1 MASRVLAERPLAN
14 PAVEVNG
21 SNVSQSRPTSI
32 LEIEEPRE
40 DEDNIVYPTGPKLW
54 STMASMAIA
63 CFLSGLDLT
72 IVAVAVPS
80 ITDEFQTIS
89 DIGWYSAAYGMTLS
103 AFVFFFGQIYTL
115 FSIKAVFLIGIAT
128 FEIGSLI
135 CTLAPSSA
143 IFILGRA
150 VSGLG
155 RGAINGGLFKLLRQC
170 FPLSKQAMINSFFG
184 SIQSVGLITAPT
196 IGGAL
201 IDAFSWRACFG
212 VNLPLGV
219 LCLVLTAYGVHEQPP
234 RRDAP
239 VLTLKDKVK
248 KVDFFGTLLAVPAIT
263 FLLMALQWGGTKF
276 GWGTWQ
282 IIVPLV
288 VCALLFVA
296 FGYLQYR
303 QGDNALLPPRIL
315 KQRSIIAGMWYGAC
329 CEGVLAVTEYYM
341 SIYFQGVRGYSPTK
355 AGLLALPMVGGLAI
369 AFIISG
375 VGTTWIGYYYPFM
388 LATSVLTPIASGLLT
403 TLDLE
408 EQIAKAVGL
417 LTFLGLAVGLGLQ
430 GPQVA
435 LQAVLPIEDV
445 SLGGAVIT
453 FGAGMGSA
461 LWICA
466 SATLFQDR
474 LSKEIQDA
482 APGTNTTHIQEAV
495 EQYQAQLEKR
505 TNSFMVLPYRPIRA
519 APARD
524 GAALPTTL
532 VERAVAKRSGIIKSA
547 CWECRKR
554 KAKCNGQKPVCVNCS
569 KNDRQCVYD
578 SDIRESRAKGLQQAN
593 KKLEEELEAA
603 KLLLRQM
610 ANGSAELRGT
620 VSELLEEEKQP
631 SEITELLKSDR
642 TTNPEMEAVDDSR
655 LSSILNDPILG
666 HVANGT
672 SHSFPVDH
680 SESFSADSSSMNQ
693 EESSPDSDSFIA
705 MESAA
710 VNSYTAN
717 ASVISTSDY
726 TSTEM
731 PIDYT
736 QPNTPAFINNC
747 ESVPFY
753 PSQLP
758 YSQSSITS
766 TSYPPPGDLPTVI
779 RQHDN
784 ERIMSHQTERAS
796 LFFQPLFNHN
806 DYYLSTSITTPVP
819 QEKRDIDS
827 GTLSVANEHPES
839 THGNV
844 TTKLSRPAEEKLQ
857 DTTLRTYPNY
867 EYNFGN
873 LALSNSIRANGYPR
887 HIQDAQIRNIFV
899 PSWAATT
906 LNTELDPGDM
916 SNAFGDIY
924 QNATSLLTKGEPV
937 NRVIG
942 HHPNI
947 AALYDQDQFDRS
959 CLLSQ
964 WAARMVHSV
973 KCQGYDFTCFA
984 SMNVFWYMMRWMID
998 PSPETYAAMPEW
1010 IRPTTNQLFT
1020 PHISM
1025 ADFVL
1030 WPAFR
1035 DLVVQCPQLQERMA
1049 WLADMSMYIRCEWP
1063 YALEDA
1069 LKPDSV
1075 NGTVDLVDLAKL
1087 SIWPTPPCMR
1097 QSNFIRAFYK
1107 MGTAQTSPMSIAHQV
1122 TSKPIRGVSFSTNQ
1136 PPDAIRQLIRQ
1147 WLTDEEAE
1155 KILSRFQNA
1164 CIPNRQ
1170 VFWSGMLREHAQQWA
1185 DTQGLQTLTTALGP
1199 LLDASNP
1206 KCAHRQT
1213 RSRYI
1218 HGASVIF
1225 AWFVSQGDL
1234 VTVLSHPP
1242 PLLFHP
1248 SGQTFYQLYEE
1259 PILKG
1264 KMGNG
1269 PVGRIHTAHPAVEIA
1284 SDFIYQLWPCD
1295 ISWFWIKT
1303 FGIPDIE
1310 FQWRKTKIL
1319 KPRPSTQPGPNL
1331 SSASLLT
1338 SKRPETIGPA
1348 NKSVADTKHKITKGG
1363 QQKTKKNKMKKVSS
1377 AAVVD
1382 QGKSPTTKKSPKSG
1396 TSSNKQPLIKTAVI
1410 SKKQNVDSSL
1420 KKKAKKKKKKQELK
1434 VAIVGSRST

>member
-1 MASRVLAERPLAN
+1 MASEVLTERPLASN
-14 PAVEVNG
+14 GASEVNG
-21 SNVSQSRPTSI
+21 DSTAQSRPTST
-32 LEIEEPRE
+32 LEIEEPRD
-40 DEDNIVYPTGPKLW
+40 DEENIVYPTGPKLW

-80 ITDEFQTIS
+80 ITDEFQTIA
-89 DIGWYSAAYGMTLS
+89 DIGWYSAAYSMTLS

-170 FPLSKQAMINSFFG
+170 FPLSKQAITNSFFG

-219 LCLVLTAYGVHEQPP
+219 MCLVLTAYGVHEQPP
-234 RRDAP
+234 RHEVT
-239 VLTLKDKVK
+239 VLTLKEKIQ

-417 LTFLGLAVGLGLQ
+417 LTLLGLAVGLGLQ

-474 LSKEIQDA
+474 LSKEIQNA
-482 APGTNTTHIQEAV
+482 APGTNTTYVQEAGLSRLRESIGPERLKGV
-495 EQYQAQLEKR
+495 LSGYENAVVQTLYIPLALALLSIIGAVAMERNKYLATSRDKQRRVLMA
-505 TNSFMVLPYRPIRA
+505 LPYRPIRA
-519 APARD
+519 APAKEGTTPPR
-524 GAALPTTL
+524 TL

-547 CWECRKR
+547 CLECRKR
-554 KAKCNGQKPVCVNCS
+554 KAKCNGQKPICVNCS
-569 KNDRQCVYD
+569 KYDRTCVYD
-578 SDIRESRAKGLQQAN
+578 SDIRESRVKGLQ
-593 KKLEEELEAA
+593 EENQNLQDELAAA
-603 KLLLRQM
+603 KLLMKQM
-610 ANGSAELRGT
+610 AGGSAQLRGA
-620 VSELLEEEKQP
+620 VSDLLEEDRQP
-631 SEITELLKSDR
+631 SEITHLLKHDESL
-642 TTNPEMEAVDDSR
+642 NGEADGGRRSKTLGDV
-655 LSSILNDPILG
+655 ILHD
-666 HVANGT
+666 VANDYL
-672 SHSFPVDH
+672 FPVEEI
-680 SESFSADSSSMNQ
+680 ESFSADSSSLKQ
-693 EESSPDSDSFIA
+693 ESSPDTDSCVTI
-705 MESAA
+705 ELAA
-710 VNSYTAN
+710 EPTYTAN
-717 ASVISTSDY
+717 PYMISTPDY

-731 PIDYT
+731 LIDYNKPST
-736 QPNTPAFINNC
+736 RPVTDSA
-747 ESVPFY
+747 ESIPLY
-753 PSQLP
+753 PPQLP
-758 YSQSSITS
+758 YSQSSIIS
-766 TSYPPPGDLPTVI
+766 TNNSPPDELPTLSD
-779 RQHDN
+779 QNDN
-784 ERIMSHQTERAS
+784 GGTIAQQRENTS

-806 DYYLSTSITTPVP
+806 DYYLSTSITRPVP
-819 QEKRDIDS
+819 QETHDRDS
-827 GTLSVANEHPES
+827 ATLFVCDEYPES
-839 THGNV
+839 TNANYP
-844 TTKLSRPAEEKLQ
+844 TELSGRVRVGEEELQ
-857 DTTLRTYPNY
+857 DREVRIYPNY
-867 EYNFGN
+867 DNNFGN
-873 LALSNSIRANGYPR
+873 LALSDSIRANGYPR

-924 QNATSLLTKGEPV
+924 QKATSLLKKGGHV
-937 NRVIG
+937 SHVIG
-942 HHPNI
+942 DHPNI
-947 AALYDQDQFDRS
+947 AA
-959 CLLSQ
+959 
-964 WAARMVHSV
+964 
-973 KCQGYDFTCFA
+973 FA
-984 SMNVFWYMMRWMID
+984 
-998 PSPETYAAMPEW
+998 
-1010 IRPTTNQLFT
+1010 NQLFT

-1035 DLVVQCPQLQERMA
+1035 DLVVQFPQLQERMA

-1069 LKPDSV
+1069 LKPDPV
-1075 NGTVDLVDLAKL
+1075 NGTIDLVDLAKEH
-1087 SIWPTPPCMR
+1087 IWNLGSWSVGPSFR
-1097 QSNFIRAFYK
+1097 NFVMNADVYLRIR
-1107 MGTAQTSPMSIAHQV
+1107 
-1122 TSKPIRGVSFSTNQ
+1122 N
-1136 PPDAIRQLIRQ
+1136 
-1147 WLTDEEAE
+1147 
-1155 KILSRFQNA
+1155 
-1164 CIPNRQ
+1164 
-1170 VFWSGMLREHAQQWA
+1170 
-1185 DTQGLQTLTTALGP
+1185 GL
-1199 LLDASNP
+1199 
-1206 KCAHRQT
+1206 
-1213 RSRYI
+1213 
-1218 HGASVIF
+1218 
-1225 AWFVSQGDL
+1225 
-1234 VTVLSHPP
+1234 
-1242 PLLFHP
+1242 
-1248 SGQTFYQLYEE
+1248 
-1259 PILKG
+1259 
-1264 KMGNG
+1264 
-1269 PVGRIHTAHPAVEIA
+1269 
-1284 SDFIYQLWPCD
+1284 
-1295 ISWFWIKT
+1295 
-1303 FGIPDIE
+1303 
-1310 FQWRKTKIL
+1310 
-1319 KPRPSTQPGPNL
+1319 
-1331 SSASLLT
+1331 
-1338 SKRPETIGPA
+1338 
-1348 NKSVADTKHKITKGG
+1348 
-1363 QQKTKKNKMKKVSS
+1363 
-1377 AAVVD
+1377 
-1382 QGKSPTTKKSPKSG
+1382 
-1396 TSSNKQPLIKTAVI
+1396 
-1410 SKKQNVDSSL
+1410 
-1420 KKKAKKKKKKQELK
+1420 
-1434 VAIVGSRST
+1434 

>member
-1 MASRVLAERPLAN
+1 MASEVLTERPLAN
-14 PAVEVNG
+14 PAAIEVNE
-21 SNVSQSRPTSI
+21 NTQQSRPTSA
-32 LEIEEPRE
+32 LEIEEPHD
-40 DEDNIVYPTGPKLW
+40 DEENIVYPTGPKLW

-63 CFLSGLDLT
+63 CFLSGLDIT

-80 ITDEFQTIS
+80 ITDEFQTIA

-115 FSIKAVFLIGIAT
+115 FSIKAVFLIGITT
-128 FEIGSLI
+128 FELGSLI

-170 FPLSKQAMINSFFG
+170 FPLSKQAITNSFFG

-219 LCLVLTAYGVHEQPP
+219 MCLILTAYGVHEQPP
-234 RRDAP
+234 RSDAP
-239 VLTLKDKVK
+239 VLTLKEKVK

-276 GWGTWQ
+276 GWGSWQ
-282 IIVPLV
+282 IILPLV

-341 SIYFQGVRGYSPTK
+341 SIYFQGVRGYTPTK

-375 VGTTWIGYYYPFM
+375 VGTTWIGYYYPPAFM

-453 FGAGMGSA
+453 FGSGMGSA

-482 APGTNTTHIQEAV
+482 APGTNTTHIQEAGLSKLR
-495 EQYQAQLEKR
+495 ESIGPDRLK
-505 TNSFMVLPYRPIRA
+505 SVLSGYENAVVQTLPIRA
-519 APARD
+519 APVKE
-524 GAALPTTL
+524 GTTPPRTL
-532 VERAVAKRSGIIKSA
+532 IERAVSKRSGIIKSA

-554 KAKCNGQKPVCVNCS
+554 KAKCNGQKPVCINCS
-569 KNDRQCVYD
+569 KYDRECVYD
-578 SDIRESRAKGLQQAN
+578 SDIMQSRVKGLQQAN
-593 KKLEEELEAA
+593 QKLEDELAAA
-603 KLLLRQM
+603 KLLMRQM
-610 ANGSAELRGT
+610 ANGSAQLRSA
-620 VSELLEEEKQP
+620 VSELLEEDKQP
-631 SEITELLKSDR
+631 SEITELLKNDESANDK
-642 TTNPEMEAVDDSR
+642 MDVADSGR
-655 LSSILNDPILG
+655 LSSTLKDPILRD
-666 HVANGT
+666 VANGT
-672 SHSFPVDH
+672 SHLFPVEKF
-680 SESFSADSSSMNQ
+680 ESFSADNSSMKQ
-693 EESSPDSDSFIA
+693 ESSPDTDSSIA

-710 VNSYTAN
+710 GVTYTAN
-717 ASVISTSDY
+717 PSTISTPNY

-731 PIDYT
+731 LVDYT
-736 QPNTPAFINNC
+736 QTSTPSFTDSA
-747 ESVPFY
+747 ESIPVY
-753 PSQLP
+753 SSQLS
-758 YSQSSITS
+758 YSHPS
-766 TSYPPPGDLPTVI
+766 TISTNNSLPDELPTLTH
-779 RQHDN
+779 QHDN
-784 ERIMSHQTERAS
+784 ERIIGHQTEHTS

-819 QEKRDIDS
+819 QETRDIDS
-827 GTLSVANEHPES
+827 ATLSVGDEYPES
-839 THGNV
+839 THANFP
-844 TTKLSRPAEEKLQ
+844 TELSSRVRVAEEELQ
-857 DTTLRTYPNY
+857 DRALRIYPNY
-867 EYNFGN
+867 ENNFGN

-916 SNAFGDIY
+916 SNAFSDIY
-924 QNATSLLTKGEPV
+924 QKATSLLEKGEPV
-937 NRVIG
+937 NRVVG
-942 HHPNI
+942 DHPNI

-984 SMNVFWYMMRWMID
+984 SMNVFWYMMRWMIN

-1010 IRPTTNQLFT
+1010 IRPTANQLFT

-1035 DLVVQCPQLQERMA
+1035 DLVVQFPQLQERMA

-1069 LKPDSV
+1069 LKPDPA
-1075 NGTVDLVDLAKL
+1075 NGTIDLVDLAKEH
-1087 SIWPTPPCMR
+1087 IWNLGYWSVGPSFRKFVMNADAYL
-1097 QSNFIRAFYK
+1097 QIR
-1107 MGTAQTSPMSIAHQV
+1107 
-1122 TSKPIRGVSFSTNQ
+1122 N
-1136 PPDAIRQLIRQ
+1136 
-1147 WLTDEEAE
+1147 
-1155 KILSRFQNA
+1155 
-1164 CIPNRQ
+1164 
-1170 VFWSGMLREHAQQWA
+1170 
-1185 DTQGLQTLTTALGP
+1185 
-1199 LLDASNP
+1199 
-1206 KCAHRQT
+1206 
-1213 RSRYI
+1213 
-1218 HGASVIF
+1218 
-1225 AWFVSQGDL
+1225 
-1234 VTVLSHPP
+1234 
-1242 PLLFHP
+1242 
-1248 SGQTFYQLYEE
+1248 GQ
-1259 PILKG
+1259 
-1264 KMGNG
+1264 
-1269 PVGRIHTAHPAVEIA
+1269 
-1284 SDFIYQLWPCD
+1284 
-1295 ISWFWIKT
+1295 
-1303 FGIPDIE
+1303 
-1310 FQWRKTKIL
+1310 
-1319 KPRPSTQPGPNL
+1319 
-1331 SSASLLT
+1331 
-1338 SKRPETIGPA
+1338 
-1348 NKSVADTKHKITKGG
+1348 
-1363 QQKTKKNKMKKVSS
+1363 
-1377 AAVVD
+1377 
-1382 QGKSPTTKKSPKSG
+1382 
-1396 TSSNKQPLIKTAVI
+1396 
-1410 SKKQNVDSSL
+1410 
-1420 KKKAKKKKKKQELK
+1420 
-1434 VAIVGSRST
+1434 

>member
-1 MASRVLAERPLAN
+1 MASEVLAERPLAY
-14 PAVEVNG
+14 PVAVEVDDTTQ
-21 SNVSQSRPTSI
+21 QSRPTSV
-32 LEIEEPRE
+32 LEIEEPRD
-40 DEDNIVYPTGPKLW
+40 DEDNTVYPTGPKLW

-135 CTLAPSSA
+135 CSLAPSSA

-170 FPLSKQAMINSFFG
+170 FPLSKQAITNSFFG

-219 LCLVLTAYGVHEQPP
+219 LCLILTACGVHEQPP
-234 RRDAP
+234 RQEAP
-239 VLTLKDKVK
+239 VLTLKEKVK
-248 KVDFFGTLLAVPAIT
+248 KVDVFGTLLAVPAIT

-288 VCALLFVA
+288 VCALLFMA

-375 VGTTWIGYYYPFM
+375 VGTTWIGYYYRPAFM

-408 EQIAKAVGL
+408 EQVAKAVGL

-435 LQAVLPIEDV
+435 LQAVLPLEDV

-482 APGTNTTHIQEAV
+482 APGTNTTHIQEAGLSKLRESIGPERLKSV
-495 EQYQAQLEKR
+495 LSGYENAVVQTLYIPLALALLSMVGARTLKR
-505 TNSFMVLPYRPIRA
+505 HLDASSFMALPYRPIRA
-519 APARD
+519 APAKG
-524 GAALPTTL
+524 GAALPTT
-532 VERAVAKRSGIIKSA
+532 VVQRAIHKRPGIIKSA

-569 KNDRQCVYD
+569 KYDRQCVYD
-578 SDIRESRAKGLQQAN
+578 SDIRESRVRGLQETN
-593 KKLEEELEAA
+593 KRLEDELEAA

-631 SEITELLKSDR
+631 SEISELLKSDK
-642 TTNPEMEAVDDSR
+642 TTSLEMEVVDDSR
-655 LSSILNDPILG
+655 PSGTSNDTILRN
-666 HVANGT
+666 VANDT
-672 SHSFPVDH
+672 SHSFPVDNF
-680 SESFSADSSSMNQ
+680 ESFSAGSSCMKQ
-693 EESSPDSDSFIA
+693 EESSPDSDSFIV

-710 VNSYTAN
+710 TNAYTAN
-717 ASVISTSDY
+717 ASTISTPNY
-726 TSTEM
+726 TSTELL
-731 PIDYT
+731 IDHT
-736 QPNTPAFINNC
+736 QPNTPVRIKNLKAVPMFDTNKLAQAFIESS

-758 YSQSSITS
+758 YSQPSVTS
-766 TSYPPPGDLPTVI
+766 TSYPPLCDLPSVI
-779 RQHDN
+779 QQHDN
-784 ERIMSHQTERAS
+784 ERVATHQTERTS

-819 QEKRDIDS
+819 QEPGDIDS
-827 GTLSVANEHPES
+827 ATLIVANEYSDSIHA
-839 THGNV
+839 NF
-844 TTKLSRPAEEKLQ
+844 TTELSSPADEKLQ
-857 DTTLRTYPNY
+857 GTAPRMYPNY
-867 EYNFGN
+867 ENNFGN

-906 LNTELDPGDM
+906 LNTELDPGEM

-924 QNATSLLTKGEPV
+924 QKATSLLKKGEPV
-937 NRVIG
+937 SRVIG
-942 HHPNI
+942 GYPNI

-973 KCQGYDFTCFA
+973 KRQGYDFTCFA
-984 SMNVFWYMMRWMID
+984 SMDVFWYMMRWMID

-1010 IRPTTNQLFT
+1010 IRPTANQLFT

-1035 DLVVQCPQLQERMA
+1035 DLVVQFPQLQERMA
-1049 WLADMSMYIRCEWP
+1049 WLADMSMYIQCEWP

-1069 LKPDSV
+1069 LKPDPV
-1075 NGTVDLVDLAKL
+1075 NGTVDLVDMAK
-1087 SIWPTPPCMR
+1087 
-1097 QSNFIRAFYK
+1097 
-1107 MGTAQTSPMSIAHQV
+1107 
-1122 TSKPIRGVSFSTNQ
+1122 
-1136 PPDAIRQLIRQ
+1136 
-1147 WLTDEEAE
+1147 
-1155 KILSRFQNA
+1155 
-1164 CIPNRQ
+1164 
-1170 VFWSGMLREHAQQWA
+1170 EHVWN
-1185 DTQGLQTLTTALGP
+1185 LG
-1199 LLDASNP
+1199 
-1206 KCAHRQT
+1206 
-1213 RSRYI
+1213 Y
-1218 HGASVIF
+1218 
-1225 AWFVSQGDL
+1225 
-1234 VTVLSHPP
+1234 
-1242 PLLFHP
+1242 
-1248 SGQTFYQLYEE
+1248 
-1259 PILKG
+1259 
-1264 KMGNG
+1264 
-1269 PVGRIHTAHPAVEIA
+1269 
-1284 SDFIYQLWPCD
+1284 
-1295 ISWFWIKT
+1295 
-1303 FGIPDIE
+1303 
-1310 FQWRKTKIL
+1310 
-1319 KPRPSTQPGPNL
+1319 
-1331 SSASLLT
+1331 
-1338 SKRPETIGPA
+1338 
-1348 NKSVADTKHKITKGG
+1348 
-1363 QQKTKKNKMKKVSS
+1363 
-1377 AAVVD
+1377 
-1382 QGKSPTTKKSPKSG
+1382 
-1396 TSSNKQPLIKTAVI
+1396 
-1410 SKKQNVDSSL
+1410 
-1420 KKKAKKKKKKQELK
+1420 
-1434 VAIVGSRST
+1434 

>member
-1 MASRVLAERPLAN
+1 MASEVLTERPLASTG
-14 PAVEVNG
+14 ASEVNG
-21 SNVSQSRPTSI
+21 DSTAQSRPTST
-32 LEIEEPRE
+32 LEIEEPRD
-40 DEDNIVYPTGPKLW
+40 DEENIVYPTGPKLW

-80 ITDEFQTIS
+80 ITDEFQTIA

-170 FPLSKQAMINSFFG
+170 FPLSKQAITNSFFG

-219 LCLVLTAYGVHEQPP
+219 MCLVLTAYGVHEQPP
-234 RRDAP
+234 RHEAP
-239 VLTLKDKVK
+239 VLTLKEKVK
-248 KVDFFGTLLAVPAIT
+248 KVDYFGTLLAVPAIT

-453 FGAGMGSA
+453 FGSGMGSA

-474 LSKEIQDA
+474 LSKEVQDA
-482 APGTNTTHIQEAV
+482 APGTNTTHIQEAGLSKLRESIGPDRLKSV
-495 EQYQAQLEKR
+495 LSGYENAIVQTLYIPLALALLSVIEEANDSVTPQHELNHGIAIQTYQGCSCEGCY
-505 TNSFMVLPYRPIRA
+505 NSFPKDYYRERRVE
-519 APARD
+519 APANDRVGMLGMPEKKGKGGSVHGLLMILLAD
-524 GAALPTTL
+524 L
-532 VERAVAKRSGIIKSA
+532 VQ
-547 CWECRKR
+547 
-554 KAKCNGQKPVCVNCS
+554 CNGQKLVCISCS
-569 KNDRQCVYD
+569 KYGRECVYD
-578 SDIRESRAKGLQQAN
+578 SDIRESRVKGLQQAN
-593 KKLEEELEAA
+593 QKLQDELAAA
-603 KLLLRQM
+603 KLLIKQM
-610 ANGSAELRGT
+610 ATGSAQLRGAVT
-620 VSELLEEEKQP
+620 ELLEEEKQP
-631 SEITELLKSDR
+631 SEITELLKNDE
-642 TTNPEMEAVDDSR
+642 TANDKMNEADSSQP
-655 LSSILNDPILG
+655 LSTVNDPILPG
-666 HVANGT
+666 VTDGP
-672 SHSFPVDH
+672 SYSFPVDNC
-680 SESFSADSSSMNQ
+680 ERSSMTQ
-693 EESSPDSDSFIA
+693 ESSPDSSSCIA
-705 MESAA
+705 TESAA
-710 VNSYTAN
+710 ANTYTTN
-717 ASVISTSDY
+717 ASSISTNSF

-731 PIDYT
+731 LINYT
-736 QPNTPAFINNC
+736 QAITQSFSGSA
-747 ESVPFY
+747 ESIPLY
-753 PSQLP
+753 PPELP
-758 YSQSSITS
+758 YPQSSSVS
-766 TSYPPPGDLPTVI
+766 TNKPQLDELPTVVH
-779 RQHDN
+779 QHDD
-784 ERIMSHQTERAS
+784 ERIYAHQTEHTS
-796 LFFQPLFNHN
+796 LFFQPLFSHD

-819 QEKRDIDS
+819 QETQDRDS
-827 GTLSVANEHPES
+827 TTFGVHNRYPENPNANFTTEPSHPSKETLEDREH
-839 THGNV
+839 
-844 TTKLSRPAEEKLQ
+844 
-857 DTTLRTYPNY
+857 RTYPNY
-867 EYNFGN
+867 ENNFGN
-873 LALSNSIRANGYPR
+873 LALSNSIRANGYSR
-887 HIQDAQIRNIFV
+887 HIQDAQIHNIFV

-916 SNAFGDIY
+916 SNAFSDIY
-924 QNATSLLTKGEPV
+924 QKTTSLLKKGEPV
-937 NRVIG
+937 GHVIG

-984 SMNVFWYMMRWMID
+984 SMTIFWYMMRWMID

-1010 IRPTTNQLFT
+1010 IRPTT
-1020 PHISM
+1020 
-1025 ADFVL
+1025 ADFIL

-1035 DLVVQCPQLQERMA
+1035 DLVVQFPQLQERMA
-1049 WLADMSMYIRCEWP
+1049 WLADMSMNIRCEWP
-1063 YALEDA
+1063 YALKDA
-1069 LKPDSV
+1069 VKTDPVD
-1075 NGTVDLVDLAKL
+1075 GTVDLVGLAK
-1087 SIWPTPPCMR
+1087 
-1097 QSNFIRAFYK
+1097 
-1107 MGTAQTSPMSIAHQV
+1107 
-1122 TSKPIRGVSFSTNQ
+1122 
-1136 PPDAIRQLIRQ
+1136 
-1147 WLTDEEAE
+1147 
-1155 KILSRFQNA
+1155 
-1164 CIPNRQ
+1164 
-1170 VFWSGMLREHAQQWA
+1170 
-1185 DTQGLQTLTTALGP
+1185 
-1199 LLDASNP
+1199 
-1206 KCAHRQT
+1206 
-1213 RSRYI
+1213 
-1218 HGASVIF
+1218 
-1225 AWFVSQGDL
+1225 
-1234 VTVLSHPP
+1234 
-1242 PLLFHP
+1242 
-1248 SGQTFYQLYEE
+1248 
-1259 PILKG
+1259 
-1264 KMGNG
+1264 
-1269 PVGRIHTAHPAVEIA
+1269 
-1284 SDFIYQLWPCD
+1284 
-1295 ISWFWIKT
+1295 
-1303 FGIPDIE
+1303 
-1310 FQWRKTKIL
+1310 
-1319 KPRPSTQPGPNL
+1319 
-1331 SSASLLT
+1331 
-1338 SKRPETIGPA
+1338 
-1348 NKSVADTKHKITKGG
+1348 
-1363 QQKTKKNKMKKVSS
+1363 
-1377 AAVVD
+1377 
-1382 QGKSPTTKKSPKSG
+1382 
-1396 TSSNKQPLIKTAVI
+1396 
-1410 SKKQNVDSSL
+1410 
-1420 KKKAKKKKKKQELK
+1420 
-1434 VAIVGSRST
+1434 

>member
-1 MASRVLAERPLAN
+1 MASEVLTERPLASTG
-14 PAVEVNG
+14 ATEVNG
-21 SNVSQSRPTSI
+21 DTVAQSRPTSI
-32 LEIEEPRE
+32 LEVEEHR
-40 DEDNIVYPTGPKLW
+40 DNEDNTVYPTGPKLW

-72 IVAVAVPS
+72 IVTVAVPS
-80 ITDEFQTIS
+80 ITDEFQTIT

-170 FPLSKQAMINSFFG
+170 FPLSKQAITNSFFG

-219 LCLVLTAYGVHEQPP
+219 MCLVLTAYGVHEQPP
-234 RRDAP
+234 RRDTP
-239 VLTLKDKVK
+239 VLTLKEKVK

-315 KQRSIIAGMWYGAC
+315 KQRSIIAGMWY
-329 CEGVLAVTEYYM
+329 
-341 SIYFQGVRGYSPTK
+341 GVRGYSPTK

-445 SLGGAVIT
+445 SLGGAVIS

-482 APGTNTTHIQEAV
+482 APGTNTTHIQEAGLSKLR
-495 EQYQAQLEKR
+495 ESIGPDRLK
-505 TNSFMVLPYRPIRA
+505 SVLSGYETAVVQTLPIRA
-519 APARD
+519 APAKE
-524 GAALPTTL
+524 GAAQPMTL
-532 VERAVAKRSGIIKSA
+532 VERAISKRSGISKSA

-569 KNDRQCVYD
+569 KHDRPCVYD
-578 SDIRESRAKGLQQAN
+578 SDIRESRVRGLQQAN
-593 KKLEEELEAA
+593 QKLQDELAAA
-603 KLLLRQM
+603 KLLMRQM
-610 ANGSAELRGT
+610 ASGSAQLRRT

-631 SEITELLKSDR
+631 SEIAKLLKNDER
-642 TTNPEMEAVDDSR
+642 ADDKMDEADSGR
-655 LSSILNDPILG
+655 LLSTLCDPILRD
-666 HVANGT
+666 VANGT
-672 SHSFPVDH
+672 SHSFPVDDF
-680 SESFSADSSSMNQ
+680 ESFSADSSSMRQ
-693 EESSPDSDSFIA
+693 EESSPDSDSCVA
-705 MESAA
+705 MESTAA
-710 VNSYTAN
+710 NPYTAN
-717 ASVISTSDY
+717 HSTISTPNY
-726 TSTEM
+726 TSTEVFT
-731 PIDYT
+731 DYT
-736 QPNTPAFINNC
+736 QPNTPSLVDTT
-747 ESVPFY
+747 ESIPPY
-753 PSQLP
+753 PSQVS
-758 YSQSSITS
+758 YSHSAIIS
-766 TSYPPPGDLPTVI
+766 TNNSQLDELPTVTH
-779 RQHDN
+779 QHDY
-784 ERIMSHQTERAS
+784 ESRIAHQTEHAS

-806 DYYLSTSITTPVP
+806 DYYLSTSITTPVL
-819 QEKRDIDS
+819 QETQAIDS
-827 GTLSVANEHPES
+827 TTLGVPNEYPES
-839 THGNV
+839 THDNF
-844 TTKLSRPAEEKLQ
+844 TTELSSPAEGKLQ
-857 DTTLRTYPNY
+857 DTALRIYPNY
-867 EYNFGN
+867 ENNFGN

-906 LNTELDPGDM
+906 LNTELDPGNM

-924 QNATSLLTKGEPV
+924 QKATGLLKKGEPA

-942 HHPNI
+942 DHPNI

-959 CLLSQ
+959 VINKPYKRLWWKL
-964 WAARMVHSV
+964 MIGL
-973 KCQGYDFTCFA
+973 GYDFTCFA
-984 SMNVFWYMMRWMID
+984 SMNVFWYMMRWMIN

-1010 IRPTTNQLFT
+1010 IRPTANQLFT

-1035 DLVVQCPQLQERMA
+1035 DLVVQFPQLQERMA

-1069 LKPDSV
+1069 LKPDPI
-1075 NGTVDLVDLAKL
+1075 NGTVDLVDLAKIAQI
-1087 SIWPTPPCMR
+1087 S
-1097 QSNFIRAFYK
+1097 SNSLARGQAS
-1107 MGTAQTSPMSIAHQV
+1107 M
-1122 TSKPIRGVSFSTNQ
+1122 PIRGGSFSTNQ
-1136 PPDAIRQLIRQ
+1136 PPDAIRQLIRR
-1147 WLTDEEAE
+1147 WLTDKEADT
-1155 KILSRFQNA
+1155 ILSRFQEA

-1170 VFWSGMLREHAQQWA
+1170 VFWSGMFREQAQKWA
-1185 DTQGLQTLTTALGP
+1185 DAHELQTLTTALGP
-1199 LLDASNP
+1199 LLYRGDPSPQTQAPAS
-1206 KCAHRQT
+1206 
-1213 RSRYI
+1213 YI
-1218 HGASVIF
+1218 HGASIIF
-1225 AWFVSQGDL
+1225 AWFVSQGDS

-1242 PLLFHP
+1242 PLFFHP

-1259 PILKG
+1259 PIIKG
-1264 KMGNG
+1264 NMGNR
-1269 PVGRIHTAHPAVEIA
+1269 PVGRIDTAHPFIETAI
-1284 SDFIYQLWPCD
+1284 DFIYQIWPYDNSSLWK
-1295 ISWFWIKT
+1295 KT
-1303 FGIPDIE
+1303 FGNQDIDLP
-1310 FQWRKTKIL
+1310 WRQTKTH
-1319 KPRPSTQPGPNL
+1319 KPTAQSGAQ
-1331 SSASLLT
+1331 
-1338 SKRPETIGPA
+1338 
-1348 NKSVADTKHKITKGG
+1348 TKNNIVKGE
-1363 QQKTKKNKMKKVSS
+1363 QVKKNKKRRRNKKEPIGL
-1377 AAVVD
+1377 AK
-1382 QGKSPTTKKSPKSG
+1382 QGNNPTTKKSPASG
-1396 TSSNKQPLIKTAVI
+1396 TSSSKRPSAKTAVI
-1410 SKKQNVDSSL
+1410 SKKQNVESGI
-1420 KKKAKKKKKKQELK
+1420 KMKAKKKKKKKKKKQK
-1434 VAIVGSRST
+1434 VAAVEKSQAQPNAKQCQKEPAITTKTKVSKKGAKAKVTMKSETKNGK

>member
-1 MASRVLAERPLAN
+1 MKLFSRCKMV
-14 PAVEVNG
+14 
-21 SNVSQSRPTSI
+21 PTST
-32 LEIEEPRE
+32 LEIEEPRDNE
-40 DEDNIVYPTGPKLW
+40 ENIVYPTGPKLW

-80 ITDEFQTIS
+80 ITDEFQTIA

-170 FPLSKQAMINSFFG
+170 FPLSKQAITNSFFG

-219 LCLVLTAYGVHEQPP
+219 MCLVLTAYGVHEQPP
-234 RRDAP
+234 RHEAT
-239 VLTLKDKVK
+239 VLTLKEKIQ

-474 LSKEIQDA
+474 LSKEIQNA
-482 APGTNTTHIQEAV
+482 APGTNTTYVQEAGLSRLRESIGPERLKGV
-495 EQYQAQLEKR
+495 LSGYENAVVQTLYIPLALALLSIIGAVAMERNKYLATSRDKQRRVLMA
-505 TNSFMVLPYRPIRA
+505 LPYRPIRA
-519 APARD
+519 APAKEGTTPPR
-524 GAALPTTL
+524 TL
-532 VERAVAKRSGIIKSA
+532 VERNVAKRSGIIKSA
-547 CWECRKR
+547 CLECRKR
-554 KAKCNGQKPVCVNCS
+554 KAKCNGQKPICVNCS
-569 KNDRQCVYD
+569 KYDRTCVYD
-578 SDIRESRAKGLQQAN
+578 SDIRESRVKGLQEENQ
-593 KKLEEELEAA
+593 KLQDELAAA
-603 KLLLRQM
+603 KLLMKQM
-610 ANGSAELRGT
+610 AGGSAQLRGA
-620 VSELLEEEKQP
+620 VSDLLEEDRQP
-631 SEITELLKSDR
+631 SEITHLLKHDESL
-642 TTNPEMEAVDDSR
+642 NGEADGGRRSKTLGDV
-655 LSSILNDPILG
+655 ILHDVVNDYL
-666 HVANGT
+666 
-672 SHSFPVDH
+672 FPVEEI
-680 SESFSADSSSMNQ
+680 ESFSADSSSLKQ
-693 EESSPDSDSFIA
+693 ESSPDTDSCVA

-710 VNSYTAN
+710 EPTYAAN
-717 ASVISTSDY
+717 PYMISTPDY

-731 PIDYT
+731 LIDYNKPST
-736 QPNTPAFINNC
+736 RPVTDSA
-747 ESVPFY
+747 ESIPLY
-753 PSQLP
+753 PPQLP
-758 YSQSSITS
+758 YSHPSIISTNSSLS
-766 TSYPPPGDLPTVI
+766 DELPTLVNQNDSG
-779 RQHDN
+779 RTVAQ
-784 ERIMSHQTERAS
+784 QTEHTS

-806 DYYLSTSITTPVP
+806 DYYLSTSITRPVP
-819 QEKRDIDS
+819 QETHDRDS
-827 GTLSVANEHPES
+827 ATLFVCDEYPES
-839 THGNV
+839 TNPNYP
-844 TTKLSRPAEEKLQ
+844 TELSGRVRVGEELQ
-857 DTTLRTYPNY
+857 DREVRIYPNY
-867 EYNFGN
+867 DNNFGN
-873 LALSNSIRANGYPR
+873 LALSDSIRANGYPR

-924 QNATSLLTKGEPV
+924 QKATSLLKKG
-937 NRVIG
+937 G
-942 HHPNI
+942 
-947 AALYDQDQFDRS
+947 A
-959 CLLSQ
+959 
-964 WAARMVHSV
+964 
-973 KCQGYDFTCFA
+973 
-984 SMNVFWYMMRWMID
+984 
-998 PSPETYAAMPEW
+998 
-1010 IRPTTNQLFT
+1010 NQLFT

-1035 DLVVQCPQLQERMA
+1035 DLVVQFPQLQERMA
-1049 WLADMSMYIRCEWP
+1049 WLADMSMYIRCDWP

-1069 LKPDSV
+1069 LKPDPV
-1075 NGTVDLVDLAKL
+1075 NGTIDLVDLAKEH
-1087 SIWPTPPCMR
+1087 IWNLGSWSVGPSFR
-1097 QSNFIRAFYK
+1097 NFVMNADVYLRIR
-1107 MGTAQTSPMSIAHQV
+1107 
-1122 TSKPIRGVSFSTNQ
+1122 N
-1136 PPDAIRQLIRQ
+1136 
-1147 WLTDEEAE
+1147 
-1155 KILSRFQNA
+1155 
-1164 CIPNRQ
+1164 
-1170 VFWSGMLREHAQQWA
+1170 
-1185 DTQGLQTLTTALGP
+1185 GL
-1199 LLDASNP
+1199 
-1206 KCAHRQT
+1206 
-1213 RSRYI
+1213 
-1218 HGASVIF
+1218 
-1225 AWFVSQGDL
+1225 
-1234 VTVLSHPP
+1234 
-1242 PLLFHP
+1242 
-1248 SGQTFYQLYEE
+1248 
-1259 PILKG
+1259 
-1264 KMGNG
+1264 
-1269 PVGRIHTAHPAVEIA
+1269 
-1284 SDFIYQLWPCD
+1284 
-1295 ISWFWIKT
+1295 
-1303 FGIPDIE
+1303 
-1310 FQWRKTKIL
+1310 
-1319 KPRPSTQPGPNL
+1319 
-1331 SSASLLT
+1331 
-1338 SKRPETIGPA
+1338 
-1348 NKSVADTKHKITKGG
+1348 
-1363 QQKTKKNKMKKVSS
+1363 
-1377 AAVVD
+1377 
-1382 QGKSPTTKKSPKSG
+1382 
-1396 TSSNKQPLIKTAVI
+1396 
-1410 SKKQNVDSSL
+1410 
-1420 KKKAKKKKKKQELK
+1420 
-1434 VAIVGSRST
+1434 

>member
-1 MASRVLAERPLAN
+1 MASEVLTERPLASTG
-14 PAVEVNG
+14 ASEVNG
-21 SNVSQSRPTSI
+21 DSTAQSRPTST
-32 LEIEEPRE
+32 LEIEEPRD
-40 DEDNIVYPTGPKLW
+40 DEENIVYPTGPKLW

-80 ITDEFQTIS
+80 ITDEFQTIA

-170 FPLSKQAMINSFFG
+170 FPLSKQAITNSFFG

-219 LCLVLTAYGVHEQPP
+219 MCLVLTAYGVHEQPP
-234 RRDAP
+234 RHEAP
-239 VLTLKDKVK
+239 VLTLKEKVK
-248 KVDFFGTLLAVPAIT
+248 KVDYFGTLLAVPAIT

-453 FGAGMGSA
+453 FGSGMGSA

-474 LSKEIQDA
+474 LSKEVQDA
-482 APGTNTTHIQEAV
+482 APGTNTTHIQEAGLSKLRESIGPDRLKSV
-495 EQYQAQLEKR
+495 LSGYENAIVQTLYIPLALALLSVIEEANDSVTPQHELNHGIAIQTYQGCSCEGCY
-505 TNSFMVLPYRPIRA
+505 NSFPKDYYRERRVE
-519 APARD
+519 APANDRVGMLGMPEKKGKGGSVHGLLMILLAD
-524 GAALPTTL
+524 L
-532 VERAVAKRSGIIKSA
+532 VQ
-547 CWECRKR
+547 
-554 KAKCNGQKPVCVNCS
+554 CNGQKLVCISCS
-569 KNDRQCVYD
+569 KYGRECVYD
-578 SDIRESRAKGLQQAN
+578 SDIRESRVKGLQQAN
-593 KKLEEELEAA
+593 QKLQDELAAA
-603 KLLLRQM
+603 KLLIKQM
-610 ANGSAELRGT
+610 ATGSAQLRGAVT
-620 VSELLEEEKQP
+620 ELLEEEKQP
-631 SEITELLKSDR
+631 SEITELLKNDE
-642 TTNPEMEAVDDSR
+642 TANDKMNEADSSQP
-655 LSSILNDPILG
+655 LSTVNDPILPG
-666 HVANGT
+666 VTDGP
-672 SHSFPVDH
+672 SYPFPVDNC
-680 SESFSADSSSMNQ
+680 ESLSADRSSMPDSSSC
-693 EESSPDSDSFIA
+693 IA
-705 MESAA
+705 TESAA
-710 VNSYTAN
+710 ANTYTTN
-717 ASVISTSDY
+717 ASSISTNSF

-731 PIDYT
+731 LINYT
-736 QPNTPAFINNC
+736 QAITQSFSGSA
-747 ESVPFY
+747 ESIPLY
-753 PSQLP
+753 PPELP
-758 YSQSSITS
+758 YPQSSSVS
-766 TSYPPPGDLPTVI
+766 TNKPQLDELPTVVH
-779 RQHDN
+779 QHDD
-784 ERIMSHQTERAS
+784 ERIYAHQTEHTS
-796 LFFQPLFNHN
+796 LFFQPLFSHD

-819 QEKRDIDS
+819 QETQDRDS
-827 GTLSVANEHPES
+827 TTFGVHNRYPENPNANFTTEPSHPSKETLEDREH
-839 THGNV
+839 
-844 TTKLSRPAEEKLQ
+844 
-857 DTTLRTYPNY
+857 RTYPNY
-867 EYNFGN
+867 ENNFGN
-873 LALSNSIRANGYPR
+873 LALSNSIRANGYSR
-887 HIQDAQIRNIFV
+887 HIQDAQIHNIFV

-916 SNAFGDIY
+916 SNAFSDIY
-924 QNATSLLTKGEPV
+924 QKTTSLLKKGEPV
-937 NRVIG
+937 GHVIG

-984 SMNVFWYMMRWMID
+984 SMTIFWYMMRWMID

-1020 PHISM
+1020 PHIST
-1025 ADFVL
+1025 ADFIL

-1035 DLVVQCPQLQERMA
+1035 DLVVQFPQLQERMA
-1049 WLADMSMYIRCEWP
+1049 WLADMSMNIRCEWP
-1063 YALEDA
+1063 YALKDA
-1069 LKPDSV
+1069 VKTDPVD
-1075 NGTVDLVDLAKL
+1075 GTVDLVGLAKEH
-1087 SIWPTPPCMR
+1087 IWNLGCWSVGPSFR
-1097 QSNFIRAFYK
+1097 KLVINADAYLQIR
-1107 MGTAQTSPMSIAHQV
+1107 
-1122 TSKPIRGVSFSTNQ
+1122 
-1136 PPDAIRQLIRQ
+1136 D
-1147 WLTDEEAE
+1147 
-1155 KILSRFQNA
+1155 
-1164 CIPNRQ
+1164 
-1170 VFWSGMLREHAQQWA
+1170 
-1185 DTQGLQTLTTALGP
+1185 GP
-1199 LLDASNP
+1199 
-1206 KCAHRQT
+1206 
-1213 RSRYI
+1213 
-1218 HGASVIF
+1218 
-1225 AWFVSQGDL
+1225 
-1234 VTVLSHPP
+1234 
-1242 PLLFHP
+1242 
-1248 SGQTFYQLYEE
+1248 
-1259 PILKG
+1259 
-1264 KMGNG
+1264 
-1269 PVGRIHTAHPAVEIA
+1269 
-1284 SDFIYQLWPCD
+1284 
-1295 ISWFWIKT
+1295 
-1303 FGIPDIE
+1303 
-1310 FQWRKTKIL
+1310 
-1319 KPRPSTQPGPNL
+1319 
-1331 SSASLLT
+1331 
-1338 SKRPETIGPA
+1338 
-1348 NKSVADTKHKITKGG
+1348 
-1363 QQKTKKNKMKKVSS
+1363 
-1377 AAVVD
+1377 
-1382 QGKSPTTKKSPKSG
+1382 
-1396 TSSNKQPLIKTAVI
+1396 
-1410 SKKQNVDSSL
+1410 
-1420 KKKAKKKKKKQELK
+1420 
-1434 VAIVGSRST
+1434 

>member
-1 MASRVLAERPLAN
+1 MASEVLTERPLASTG
-14 PAVEVNG
+14 ASEVNG
-21 SNVSQSRPTSI
+21 DSTAQSRPTST
-32 LEIEEPRE
+32 LEIEEPRD
-40 DEDNIVYPTGPKLW
+40 DEENIVYPTGPKLW

-80 ITDEFQTIS
+80 ITDEFQTIA

-170 FPLSKQAMINSFFG
+170 FPLSKQAITNSFFG

-219 LCLVLTAYGVHEQPP
+219 MCLVLTAYGVHEQPP
-234 RRDAP
+234 RHEAP
-239 VLTLKDKVK
+239 VLTLKEKVK
-248 KVDFFGTLLAVPAIT
+248 KVDYFGTLLAVPAIT

-453 FGAGMGSA
+453 FGSGMGSA

-474 LSKEIQDA
+474 LSKEVQDA
-482 APGTNTTHIQEAV
+482 APGTNTTHIQEAGLSKLRESIGPDRLKSV
-495 EQYQAQLEKR
+495 LSGYENAIVQTLYIPLALALLSVIEEANDSVTPQHELNHGIAIQTYQGCSCEGCY
-505 TNSFMVLPYRPIRA
+505 NSFPKDYYRERRVE
-519 APARD
+519 APANDRVGMLGMPEKKGKGGSVHGLLMILLAD
-524 GAALPTTL
+524 L
-532 VERAVAKRSGIIKSA
+532 VQ
-547 CWECRKR
+547 
-554 KAKCNGQKPVCVNCS
+554 CNGQKLVCISCS
-569 KNDRQCVYD
+569 KYGRECVYD
-578 SDIRESRAKGLQQAN
+578 SDIRESRVKGLQQAN
-593 KKLEEELEAA
+593 QKLQDELAAA
-603 KLLLRQM
+603 KLLIKQM
-610 ANGSAELRGT
+610 ATGSAQLRGAVT
-620 VSELLEEEKQP
+620 ELLEEEKQP
-631 SEITELLKSDR
+631 SEITELLKNDE
-642 TTNPEMEAVDDSR
+642 TANDKMNEADSSQP
-655 LSSILNDPILG
+655 LSTVNDPILPG
-666 HVANGT
+666 VTDGP
-672 SHSFPVDH
+672 SYSFPVDNC
-680 SESFSADSSSMNQ
+680 ESFSADRSSMTQ
-693 EESSPDSDSFIA
+693 ESSPDSSSCIA
-705 MESAA
+705 TESAA
-710 VNSYTAN
+710 ANTYTTN
-717 ASVISTSDY
+717 ASSISTNSF

-731 PIDYT
+731 LINYT
-736 QPNTPAFINNC
+736 QAITQSFSGSA
-747 ESVPFY
+747 ESIPLY
-753 PSQLP
+753 PPELP
-758 YSQSSITS
+758 YPQSSSVS
-766 TSYPPPGDLPTVI
+766 TNKPQLDELPTVVH
-779 RQHDN
+779 QHDD
-784 ERIMSHQTERAS
+784 ERIYAHQTEHTS
-796 LFFQPLFNHN
+796 LFFQPLFSHD

-819 QEKRDIDS
+819 QETQDRDS
-827 GTLSVANEHPES
+827 TTFGVHNRYPENPNANFTTEPSHPSKETLEDREH
-839 THGNV
+839 
-844 TTKLSRPAEEKLQ
+844 
-857 DTTLRTYPNY
+857 RTYPNY
-867 EYNFGN
+867 ENNFGN
-873 LALSNSIRANGYPR
+873 LALSNSIRANGYSR
-887 HIQDAQIRNIFV
+887 HIQDAQIHNIFV

-916 SNAFGDIY
+916 SNAFSDIY
-924 QNATSLLTKGEPV
+924 QKTTSLLKKGEPV
-937 NRVIG
+937 GHVIG

-984 SMNVFWYMMRWMID
+984 SMTIFWYMMRWMID

-1010 IRPTTNQLFT
+1010 IRPTT
-1020 PHISM
+1020 
-1025 ADFVL
+1025 ADFIL

-1035 DLVVQCPQLQERMA
+1035 DLVVQFPQLQERMA
-1049 WLADMSMYIRCEWP
+1049 WLADMSMNIRCEWP
-1063 YALEDA
+1063 YALKDA
-1069 LKPDSV
+1069 VKTDPVD
-1075 NGTVDLVDLAKL
+1075 GTVDLVGLAK
-1087 SIWPTPPCMR
+1087 
-1097 QSNFIRAFYK
+1097 
-1107 MGTAQTSPMSIAHQV
+1107 
-1122 TSKPIRGVSFSTNQ
+1122 
-1136 PPDAIRQLIRQ
+1136 
-1147 WLTDEEAE
+1147 
-1155 KILSRFQNA
+1155 
-1164 CIPNRQ
+1164 
-1170 VFWSGMLREHAQQWA
+1170 
-1185 DTQGLQTLTTALGP
+1185 
-1199 LLDASNP
+1199 
-1206 KCAHRQT
+1206 
-1213 RSRYI
+1213 
-1218 HGASVIF
+1218 
-1225 AWFVSQGDL
+1225 
-1234 VTVLSHPP
+1234 
-1242 PLLFHP
+1242 
-1248 SGQTFYQLYEE
+1248 
-1259 PILKG
+1259 
-1264 KMGNG
+1264 
-1269 PVGRIHTAHPAVEIA
+1269 
-1284 SDFIYQLWPCD
+1284 
-1295 ISWFWIKT
+1295 
-1303 FGIPDIE
+1303 
-1310 FQWRKTKIL
+1310 
-1319 KPRPSTQPGPNL
+1319 
-1331 SSASLLT
+1331 
-1338 SKRPETIGPA
+1338 
-1348 NKSVADTKHKITKGG
+1348 
-1363 QQKTKKNKMKKVSS
+1363 
-1377 AAVVD
+1377 
-1382 QGKSPTTKKSPKSG
+1382 
-1396 TSSNKQPLIKTAVI
+1396 
-1410 SKKQNVDSSL
+1410 
-1420 KKKAKKKKKKQELK
+1420 
-1434 VAIVGSRST
+1434 